1 MKIVDAQVHVWGA
14 NTPERP
20 WPARAEP
27 HRAPLGKE
35 ELLAE
40 MDKAGVDGVVIVPPS
55 WEGDRN
61 DLALE
66 AASSHPDRFC
76 IMGRFD
82 PDAPGARDA
91 LAGWKK
97 QKGMLGVRLTF
108 HTEVLRQPLLDGR
121 FDWVWGELEKHG
133 IPAMVLFHHEYMHL
147 ADKVAERYPGLRL
160 VLDHLGLKSGKDVT
174 RGRELRHPRQGA
186 GARQAA
192 QRGGQG
198 LGDAV
203 LRRRQ
208 DLSVPFGSSAHPPRR
223 RRVRPQAQLLG
234 DRLVAAAL
242 QLPPGRDDVHRGNA
256 VAQGRRPRVGDGPR
270 HLRVDRLEES
280 ERSPLRQSA
289 RVTVCEP
296 PPQIGR

>member
-1 MKIVDAQVHVWGA
+1 MKIVDAQVHIWGG

-27 HRAPLGKE
+27 HRAVPLGKD

-61 DLALE
+61 DLAID
-66 AASSHPDRFC
+66 AAKSHPDRFC

-82 PDAPGARDA
+82 PDAPGARDV

-97 QKGMLGVRLTF
+97 QNGMLGVRLTF

-121 FDWVWGELEKHG
+121 FDWVWGELERHG

-160 VLDHLGLKSGKDVT
+160 VLDHIGLKSGKDVT
-174 RGRELRHPRQGA
+174 EAQNFATLDKVLALAKRPNVAAKVTAMPCYAGDKTYPFRSVHPHIRRVFDAFGPKRTFWGTDLSRLPCTYRQGVTMFTEEMPW
-186 GARQAA
+186 
-192 QRGGQG
+192 
-198 LGDAV
+198 L
-203 LRRRQ
+203 
-208 DLSVPFGSSAHPPRR
+208 AHE
-223 RRVRPQAQLLG
+223 QLESIMG
-234 DRLVAAAL
+234 RAL
-242 QLPPGRDDVHRGNA
+242 CAWLKWPV
-256 VAQGRRPRVGDGPR
+256 
-270 HLRVDRLEES
+270 
-280 ERSPLRQSA
+280 
-289 RVTVCEP
+289 
-296 PPQIGR
+296 

>member
-1 MKIVDAQVHVWGA
+1 MKIVDAQVHIWGA
-14 NTPERP
+14 NTAQRP

-27 HRAPLGKE
+27 HRATPLGKD

-61 DLALE
+61 DLAVE
-66 AASSHPDRFC
+66 AATAHPNRFC

-160 VLDHLGLKSGKDVT
+160 VLDHLGLKSGKGVSEASNFATLDKVLALAKRPNVAAKVSAMPCYADDKT
-174 RGRELRHPRQGA
+174 YPFRSVHAQVRRVVDAFGPRRAFWGTDLSRLPCSYRQGVTMFTEEMPWLK
-186 GARQAA
+186 GE
-192 QRGGQG
+192 
-198 LGDAV
+198 
-203 LRRRQ
+203 
-208 DLSVPFGSSAHPPRR
+208 DLEWVMGC
-223 RRVRPQAQLLG
+223 G
-234 DRLVAAAL
+234 
-242 QLPPGRDDVHRGNA
+242 
-256 VAQGRRPRVGDGPR
+256 
-270 HLRVDRLEES
+270 
-280 ERSPLRQSA
+280 
-289 RVTVCEP
+289 VCEWL
-296 PPQIGR
+296 GWKA